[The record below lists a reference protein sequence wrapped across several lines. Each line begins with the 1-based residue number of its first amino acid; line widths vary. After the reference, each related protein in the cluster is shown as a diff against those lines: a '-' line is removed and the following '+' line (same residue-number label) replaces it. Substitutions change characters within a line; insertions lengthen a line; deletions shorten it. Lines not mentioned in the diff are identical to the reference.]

1 MWVLRGCHD
10 MCVCV
15 HVCPH
20 YSMYPCA
27 YVHVCDHAMVYVCVR
42 VMVFV
47 CVHVCAYAM
56 ACVWSREDNSV
67 KSGLSTFT

>member
-1 MWVLRGCHD
+1 
-10 MCVCV
+10 
-15 HVCPH
+15 
-20 YSMYPCA
+20 MYPCA